1 MEKKS
6 STEAMWIS
14 FWNRWD
20 AIVCVIKGIHHSGF
34 VLTEALLGIAYTDF
48 LAKVLQSGLAG

>member
-1 MEKKS
+1 
-6 STEAMWIS
+6 MWIS